1 MICSK
6 QLGYRRQRSRLAAL
20 ELNTEALLK
29 ICIPSQVVWDR
40 LGWRGQRVTNII
52 TQIVD
57 QGLPALK
64 L

>member
-1 MICSK
+1 MIYNK
-6 QLGYRRQRSRLAAL
+6 QLDYRRQRSRLAAL

-29 ICIPSQVVWDR
+29 ICIPSQTVWDR
-40 LGWRGQRVTNII
+40 LGWRGQQVTDII

-57 QGLPALK
+57 RGLPALK

>member
-1 MICSK
+1 MIYNK
-6 QLGYRRQRSRLAAL
+6 QLDYRRQRSRLAAL

-29 ICIPSQVVWDR
+29 ICIPSQAVWDR
-40 LGWRGQRVTNII
+40 LGWRGQQVTDII

-57 QGLPALK
+57 RGLPALK

>member
-1 MICSK
+1 MIYNK
-6 QLGYRRQRSRLAAL
+6 QLDYRRQRSRLAAL

-29 ICIPSQVVWDR
+29 ICIPSQDVWDR
-40 LGWRGQRVTNII
+40 LGWRGQQVTDII

-57 QGLPALK
+57 RGLPALK